1 MRTPSFKRKA
11 MAACAVLAL
20 ALGASARATD
30 LHVVSSGGFA
40 QAYKDLA
47 GPYERA
53 SGDHLVSEWG
63 PSMGTTKNAIPA
75 RLARGEP
82 VDVVIMV
89 GDALD
94 KLMAEGKLEPG
105 SKVVLAN
112 SPIACAVRQGAA
124 KPDIHSVDGLR
135 AALLRAPRV
144 AYSDSASGEYI
155 KHQLLDKLGIRQQME
170 GKAAQIPATPVG
182 EIIAHGDAD
191 FGCQQRSELKP
202 VQGIEIVGLIPQEVQ
217 LITQFSGAV
226 VRGSAHPEAAR
237 ALLRFLA
244 APANAAAIEATG
256 LEPSVTTPL
265 ATPLTTPAAAH

>member
-1 MRTPSFKRKA
+1 MRPLHLNIKA
-11 MAACAVLAL
+11 LAACTTLMLA
-20 ALGASARATD
+20 ASAHAADMRVTD
-30 LHVVSSGGFA
+30 VHVVSSGGFA
-40 QAYKDLA
+40 QAYKDLS

-53 SGDHLVSEWG
+53 SGDHLISEWG
-63 PSMGTTKNAIPA
+63 PSMGATKNAIPA

-82 VDVVIMV
+82 IDVVIMV

-94 KLMAEGKLEPG
+94 KLMAEGRLEPG

-112 SPIACAVRQGAA
+112 SPIACAVRHGAPL
-124 KPDIHSVDGLR
+124 PDISTVDGLR
-135 AALLRAPRV
+135 QAFLHANHV

-182 EIIAHGDAD
+182 EIIAHGEAD

-202 VQGIEIVGLIPQEVQ
+202 VKGIDIAGLIPQEVQ
-217 LITQFSGAV
+217 LTTQFSGAV
-226 VRGSAHPEAAR
+226 VRGAAHAEAGR

-256 LEPSVTTPL
+256 LEPVTAP
-265 ATPLTTPAAAH
+265 H

>member
-1 MRTPSFKRKA
+1 MRPHHLKTKA
-11 MAACAVLAL
+11 LSVFAAL
-20 ALGASARATD
+20 ALTTMAQAAD
-30 LHVVSSGGFA
+30 LNVVSSGGFA
-40 QAYKDLA
+40 QAYKDLS

-53 SGDHLVSEWG
+53 SGDHLVSAWG

-82 VDVVIMV
+82 IDVVIMV

-112 SPIACAVRQGAA
+112 SPIACAVRHGAA
-124 KPDIHSVDGLR
+124 KPDISTVDGLR
-135 AALLRAPRV
+135 QAFLHASHV

-155 KHQLLDKLGIRQQME
+155 KRQLLEKLGIKQAME

-182 EIIAHGDAD
+182 EIIAQGEAD

-202 VQGIEIVGLIPQEVQ
+202 VHGIDIVGLLPEEVQ
-217 LITQFSGAV
+217 LRTEFSGAV
-226 VRGSAHPEAAR
+226 VRGSTHPEAAR
-237 ALLRFLA
+237 QLLRFLA
-244 APANAAAIEATG
+244 SPANAPAIEATG
-256 LEPSVTTPL
+256 LEPVTTQ
-265 ATPLTTPAAAH
+265 H

>member
-1 MRTPSFKRKA
+1 MRPHHLKHKTL
-11 MAACAVLAL
+11 AALAAL
-20 ALGASARATD
+20 ALGASAHAAD
-30 LHVVSSGGFA
+30 VHVVSSGGFA

-53 SGDHLVSEWG
+53 SGDHLVAAWG

-82 VDVVIMV
+82 IDVVIMV

-94 KLMAEGKLEPG
+94 KLMAEGRLEPG

-112 SPIACAVRQGAA
+112 SPIACAVRHGAA
-124 KPDIHSVDGLR
+124 QPDIGTVDGLR
-135 AALLRAPRV
+135 QAFLHASRV

-155 KHQLLDKLGIRQQME
+155 KRQLLDKLGIRQQME

-182 EIIAHGDAD
+182 EIIARGEAD
-191 FGCQQRSELKP
+191 FGCQQKSELKP
-202 VQGIEIVGLIPQEVQ
+202 VQGIDIVGLMPQEVQ
-217 LITQFSGAV
+217 LNTQFAGAV
-226 VRGSAHPEAAR
+226 VRGAGHPEAAR

-244 APANAAAIEATG
+244 APANARAIEATG
-256 LEPSVTTPL
+256 LEPV
-265 ATPLTTPAAAH
+265 AAPH

>member
-1 MRTPSFKRKA
+1 MRSHYLKTTLA
-11 MAACAVLAL
+11 AL
-20 ALGASARATD
+20 AFALAGAGAAHAAD

-40 QAYKDLA
+40 QAYKDLS

-53 SGDHLVSEWG
+53 SGDRLVSEWG
-63 PSMGTTKNAIPA
+63 PSMGATKNAIPA

-82 VDVVIMV
+82 IDVVIMV

-112 SPIACAVRQGAA
+112 SPIACAVRHGAA
-124 KPDIHSVDGLR
+124 KPDISTVDGLR
-135 AALLRAPRV
+135 EAFLHASRV

-155 KHQLLDKLGIRQQME
+155 KRELLDKLGIKQKME

-182 EIIAHGDAD
+182 EIIAHGEAD

-202 VQGIEIVGLIPQEVQ
+202 VQGIDIVGLIPSEVQ
-217 LITQFSGAV
+217 LKTQFAGAV
-226 VRGSAHPEAAR
+226 VRGASHPQEAR

-244 APANAAAIEATG
+244 APANAPAIEATG
-256 LEPSVTTPL
+256 LEPVA
-265 ATPLTTPAAAH
+265 ATH

>member
-1 MRTPSFKRKA
+1 MRPHHLKTKA
-11 MAACAVLAL
+11 LSVFAAL
-20 ALGASARATD
+20 ALTTMAQAAD
-30 LHVVSSGGFA
+30 LNVVSSGGFA
-40 QAYKDLA
+40 QAYKDLS

-53 SGDHLVSEWG
+53 SGDHLVSAWG

-82 VDVVIMV
+82 IDVVIMV

-112 SPIACAVRQGAA
+112 SPIACAVKHGAA
-124 KPDIHSVDGLR
+124 KPDISTVDGLR
-135 AALLRAPRV
+135 QAFLHASHV

-155 KHQLLDKLGIRQQME
+155 KRQLLEKLGIKQAME

-182 EIIAHGDAD
+182 EIIAQGEAD

-202 VQGIEIVGLIPQEVQ
+202 VHGIDIVGLLPEEVQ
-217 LITQFSGAV
+217 LRTEFSGAI
-226 VRGSAHPEAAR
+226 VRGSSHPEAAR
-237 ALLRFLA
+237 QLLHFLA
-244 APANAAAIEATG
+244 SPANAAAIEATG
-256 LEPSVTTPL
+256 LEPVTTQ
-265 ATPLTTPAAAH
+265 H

>member
-1 MRTPSFKRKA
+1 MRPLHPTLK
-11 MAACAVLAL
+11 AL
-20 ALGASARATD
+20 AAGAALMLAASAHAADVR
-30 LHVVSSGGFA
+30 VVSSGGFA
-40 QAYKDLA
+40 QAYKDLSGA
-47 GPYERA
+47 YERA

-63 PSMGTTKNAIPA
+63 PSMGATKNAIPA

-94 KLMAEGKLEPG
+94 KLMAEGRLEPG

-112 SPIACAVRQGAA
+112 SPIACAVRHGASV
-124 KPDIHSVDGLR
+124 PDISTVDGLR
-135 AALLRAPRV
+135 QAFLHAHHV

-182 EIIAHGDAD
+182 EIIAHGEAD

-202 VQGIEIVGLIPQEVQ
+202 VKGIDIAGLIPQEVQ
-217 LITQFSGAV
+217 LTTQFSGAV
-226 VRGSAHPEAAR
+226 VRGAAHADAGR

-256 LEPSVTTPL
+256 LEP
-265 ATPLTTPAAAH
+265 AAAPH